1 MARNHGY
8 LNNSAPL
15 FQKALTITSSAPFIS
30 LTDLTDLDALA
41 RRWRALE
48 TRAGASFFQSWTWVG
63 CLAAERFPDPVVL
76 AVQHNGQDLALALFN
91 RRTSR
96 LSPQTLWLGESGM
109 PSLDAMYVEHNGI
122 LLDRDHTGLL
132 APCLRA
138 ALGPAMG
145 RRLVLSGVD
154 DAHLQAARHTD
165 ALVRV
170 QRSQPAPYIDFTDIA
185 PDANAFL
192 EGLGPNTRYQL
203 RRSARR
209 YAAAGPLHVH
219 RATSIA
225 EAHDMLDEL
234 ARLHQVSWVERGR
247 SGAFANPYFRKFH
260 RELITRA
267 MPRGEVDLLRISAG
281 AQLIGCLYNFRLEG
295 CVLAYQSGF
304 NYPAAGPHQKPGLTS
319 HHLAID
325 MYRAE
330 GEQRYDFLAGEE
342 RYKSS
347 LSNASTTMHW
357 FDVVPTW
364 SPRGVITRL
373 LGMNKGGQP

>member
-1 MARNHGY
+1 M
-8 LNNSAPL
+8 
-15 FQKALTITSSAPFIS
+15 
-30 LTDLTDLDALA
+30 
-41 RRWRALE
+41 
-48 TRAGASFFQSWTWVG
+48 
-63 CLAAERFPDPVVL
+63 
-76 AVQHNGQDLALALFN
+76 
-91 RRTSR
+91 
-96 LSPQTLWLGESGM
+96 
-109 PSLDAMYVEHNGI
+109 
-122 LLDRDHTGLL
+122 
-132 APCLRA
+132 
-138 ALGPAMG
+138 
-145 RRLVLSGVD
+145 VLSGVD
-154 DAHLQAARHTD
+154 DAHLQAAQHTN

-170 QRSQPAPYIDFTDIA
+170 HRSQPAPYIDFTHIA

-192 EGLGPNTRYQL
+192 AGLGPNTRYQL

-209 YAAAGPLHVH
+209 YAAQGPLSVH
-219 RATSIA
+219 RAANIA
-225 EAHDMLDEL
+225 EAQDMLDEL
-234 ARLHQVSWVERGR
+234 ARLHQISWVERGR

-267 MPRGEVDLLRISAG
+267 MSRGEVDLLRISAG
-281 AQLIGCLYNFRLEG
+281 PQLIGCLYNFRFDG
-295 CVLAYQSGF
+295 GVLAYQSGF

-347 LSNASTTMHW
+347 LSNASTTLHW

-373 LGMNKGGQP
+373 LGMNRGGQT